1 MLFDQLKRR
10 QVIALLGA
18 TAGLPLAARAQQKG
32 KVSIIGYVSPF
43 AGRNVVDEAFED
55 GMQQLGWMKGQNIRF
70 EYRYASGRQ
79 DAFPPLVSEVVNL
92 GLDALVTIGSPL
104 SLAAKRAS
112 TEIPTVFLIAFD
124 PVDIGLVSNL
134 ARPAENITGV
144 TGLATDEIF
153 AKRLQLA
160 TKLVPS
166 VARIAVLLSTEQTR
180 FSRAKD
186 ALTTAAKVLGV
197 ELYDLELQAPSE
209 IESAIRNTGDQGTQA
224 LYIWPNG
231 FNYSFAKQIVDV
243 ANANRLPSI
252 WPMREGAQ
260 AGGLL
265 AYGADLKEGARRV
278 AAYVDK
284 ILRGTPSGTL
294 PVEQLSKYELLI
306 NLKTAKALRLDVPP
320 SLLARADEVI
330 E

>member
-1 MLFDQLKRR
+1 MRR
-10 QVIALLGA
+10 REFVTLLGGAA
-18 TAGLPLAARAQQKG
+18 TAWPLAARAQQRG
-32 KVSIIGYVSPF
+32 KVSLVAYVSPF
-43 AGRNVVDEAFED
+43 AGRSSLDEAFED
-55 GMQQLGWMKGQNIRF
+55 GLQQLGWVRGRNIRI
-70 EYRYASGRQ
+70 EYRYGGGRQ
-79 DAFPPLVSEVVNL
+79 DTFSPLVSEVVAL

-112 TEIPTVFLIAFD
+112 TQIPLVFFITFD

-134 ARPAENITGV
+134 ARPGGNITGV

-153 AKRLQLA
+153 AKHLELT

-180 FSRAKD
+180 FSGAKD
-186 ALTTAAKVLGV
+186 ALETAAKVLHL
-197 ELYDLELQAPSE
+197 ELYDLEVHAPSE
-209 IESAIRNTGDQGTQA
+209 LEGAIRNAKDQGIQA

-231 FNYSFAKQIVDV
+231 FNFSFAKQISEI

-252 WPMREGAQ
+252 YLFREGAL

-265 AYGADLKEGARRV
+265 AYGADTNEGARRV

-284 ILRGTPSGTL
+284 ILRGTPPGTL
-294 PVEQLSKYELLI
+294 PVEQLSKYKLLI
-306 NLKTAKALRLDVPP
+306 NLKTAKALGLDVPP
-320 SLLARADEVI
+320 SLLALADEAI

>member
-1 MLFDQLKRR
+1 MRRREFITLFG
-10 QVIALLGA
+10 GA
-18 TAGLPLAARAQQKG
+18 AAWPLAANAQQRG
-32 KVSIIGYVSPF
+32 KVSLIGYVSPF

-55 GMQQLGWMKGQNIRF
+55 GLQQLGWVKGQNIRF

-79 DAFPPLVSEVVNL
+79 DAFSPLVSEVVDL
-92 GLDALVTIGSPL
+92 GSDALVTIGSPL

-112 TEIPTVFLIAFD
+112 TQIPIVFLITFD

-134 ARPAENITGV
+134 ARPGGNVTGV

-160 TKLVPS
+160 MKLVPS
-166 VARIAVLLSTEQTR
+166 VARIAVLLSPEQTR

-186 ALTTAAKVLGV
+186 ALATAAKVLGV
-197 ELYDLELQAPSE
+197 ELYDLEVQAPSDLE
-209 IESAIRNTGDQGTQA
+209 GAIRKAKDQGKQA

-231 FNYSFAKQIVDV
+231 FNYSFAKPICDI
-243 ANANRLPSI
+243 ADANRLPSI
-252 WPMREGAQ
+252 WPVREGAQ

-265 AYGADLKEGARRV
+265 AYGADLREGARRV

-284 ILRGTPSGTL
+284 ILRGTPPGTL
-294 PVEQLSKYELLI
+294 PVEQLSKYELLV
-306 NLKTAKALRLDVPP
+306 NLKTAKALGLDVPP
-320 SLLARADEVI
+320 SLLALADEVI

>member
-1 MLFDQLKRR
+1 M
-10 QVIALLGA
+10 
-18 TAGLPLAARAQQKG
+18 
-32 KVSIIGYVSPF
+32 
-43 AGRNVVDEAFED
+43 
-55 GMQQLGWMKGQNIRF
+55 
-70 EYRYASGRQ
+70 
-79 DAFPPLVSEVVNL
+79 
-92 GLDALVTIGSPL
+92 
-104 SLAAKRAS
+104 
-112 TEIPTVFLIAFD
+112 VFLITFD

-134 ARPAENITGV
+134 ARPGGNITGV

-160 TKLVPS
+160 MQLVPS
-166 VARIAVLLSTEQTR
+166 VARIAVLVSPEQTR

-197 ELYDLELQAPSE
+197 ELYDLEVQAPSKLE
-209 IESAIRNTGDQGTQA
+209 DAIRNAEDQGVQA

-231 FNYSFAKQIVDV
+231 FNYSFAKQIVDI
-243 ANANRLPSI
+243 ANAKRLPSV

-260 AGGLL
+260 AGGLM
-265 AYGADLKEGARRV
+265 AYGADLKEGARRL

-284 ILRGTPSGTL
+284 ILRGTPPGTL

-306 NLKTAKALRLDVPP
+306 NLKTAKALGLTIPP
-320 SLLARADEVI
+320 NVLAIADEVI

>member
-1 MLFDQLKRR
+1 MRR
-10 QVIALLGA
+10 RDFIQGLVGSTVTSRREIIALVGG
-18 TAGLPLAARAQQKG
+18 TAVGWPLAARGQQRG
-32 KVSIIGYVSPF
+32 KVSLIGYISRF

-55 GMQQLGWMKGQNIRF
+55 GLQRLGWVKGQNIRF

-79 DAFPPLVSEVVNL
+79 DAFSPLVSEVVDL

-112 TEIPTVFLIAFD
+112 TQIPVVFLITFD

-134 ARPAENITGV
+134 ARPGGNITGV

-160 TKLVPS
+160 MQLVPS
-166 VARIAVLLSTEQTR
+166 VARVAVLVSPEQTR
-180 FSRAKD
+180 FSRPKD
-186 ALTTAAKVLGV
+186 ALMTAAKALGV
-197 ELYDLELQAPSE
+197 DLYDLEVQASSE
-209 IESAIRNTGDQGTQA
+209 LGGATRSAKDQGRQA

-231 FNYSFAKQIVDV
+231 FNYSFAKQIVDM

-284 ILRGTPSGTL
+284 ICVALH
-294 PVEQLSKYELLI
+294 PV
-306 NLKTAKALRLDVPP
+306 R
-320 SLLARADEVI
+320 RR
-330 E
+330 

>member
-1 MLFDQLKRR
+1 MKRR
-10 QVIALLGA
+10 EFIGLLGG
-18 TAGLPLAARAQQKG
+18 TAVAWPLAARAKQQG
-32 KVSIIGYVSPF
+32 KVALIGYVSPF
-43 AGRNVVDEAFED
+43 AARNYYDEAFED
-55 GMQQLGWMKGQNIRF
+55 GLQQLGWVKGQNIRI

-79 DAFPPLVSEVVNL
+79 DAFSPLVSEVLAL

-112 TEIPTVFLIAFD
+112 TQIPLVFFITFD

-134 ARPAENITGV
+134 ARPGGNVTGV
-144 TGLATDEIF
+144 TGLTTDETF
-153 AKRLQLA
+153 GKHLQLA
-160 TKLVPS
+160 TQLLPS
-166 VARIAVLLSTEQTR
+166 AARIAVLLSTEQTR

-186 ALTTAAKVLGV
+186 ALATAAKVLGV
-197 ELYDLELQAPSE
+197 ELYDLEVQAPSE
-209 IESAIRNTGDQGTQA
+209 LEGAIRNVKDQGIQA

-231 FNYSFAKQIVDV
+231 FNFSFAKQISDI

-252 WPMREGAQ
+252 YPFREGVL

-265 AYGADLKEGARRV
+265 AYGADGKDTGRRL

-284 ILRGTPSGTL
+284 ILRGTSPGTL
-294 PVEQLSKYELLI
+294 PIEQLSKYELLI
-306 NLKTAKALRLDVPP
+306 NLKTAKALGLYVPP
-320 SLLARADEVI
+320 SLLALANEVI